1 MNLKIKNALVSVSD
15 KENIIS
21 LLKIFKKYKIKI
33 ISSGG
38 TNKFIKNLGY
48 DCTELSK
55 YTGFKEMLDGR
66 VKTLHPKIHA
76 WILHDR
82 QNKDHKN
89 QLSEKKFP
97 PIDLIV
103 VNFYPFQ
110 KVVMETRNTENIIE
124 NIDIG
129 GPTMVRAAAKNF
141 KNVAIITNK
150 NDYEQLIKELEK
162 KPRDKKFT
170 IWPIIYP
177 TSCISFRRNLMIKF
191 TEQRAKNITQLQIK

>member
-1 MNLKIKNALVSVSD
+1 MNLKIKNALVSLSD
-15 KENIIS
+15 KENINL
-21 LLKIFKKYKIKI
+21 LLKIFKKYKINI

-38 TNKFIKNLGY
+38 TYKSIKKLGY

-76 WILHDR
+76 GILHDR

-89 QLSEKKFP
+89 QMSKQNFP

-110 KVVMETRNTENIIE
+110 K
-124 NIDIG
+124 
-129 GPTMVRAAAKNF
+129 
-141 KNVAIITNK
+141 
-150 NDYEQLIKELEK
+150 L
-162 KPRDKKFT
+162 
-170 IWPIIYP
+170 
-177 TSCISFRRNLMIKF
+177 
-191 TEQRAKNITQLQIK
+191 